1 MPIKTFEEYRDITY
15 EAVELFHK
23 KKYKQA
29 LKKFLAL
36 EETNYTNLKVHE
48 MLVYIYI
55 QLGEFEKAD
64 EQYRIYLELLSE
76 QYPDIPKRRT
86 FEEIVESAG
95 NYEEAQHSYENLLK
109 EPEKYNIFEGMAI
122 ASRLAIH
129 HMNRGEYE
137 KAEEVLRVY
146 QSIFYPETM
155 EAPVG
160 AYYGE

>member
-1 MPIKTFEEYRDITY
+1 MPIKTFEEYRDVTY

-48 MLVYIYI
+48 MLVYIYL

-76 QYPDIPKRRT
+76 QYPEIRKPRS
-86 FEEIVESAG
+86 FEEIVEEAG
-95 NYEEAQHSYENLLK
+95 DYNEAKNSYDNFLK
-109 EPEKYNIFEGMAI
+109 EPEKYDVFEGMAI

-129 HMNRGEYE
+129 YMSQGEYE
-137 KAEEVLRVY
+137 KAEEVLRAY
-146 QSIFYPETM
+146 QSIFYPETL

-160 AYYGE
+160 AYYRE